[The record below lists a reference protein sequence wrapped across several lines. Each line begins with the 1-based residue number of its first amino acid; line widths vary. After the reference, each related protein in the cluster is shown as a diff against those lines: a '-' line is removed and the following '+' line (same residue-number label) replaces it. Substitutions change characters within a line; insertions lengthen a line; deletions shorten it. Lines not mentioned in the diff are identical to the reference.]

1 MYEIVVEY
9 PRLTGIVRSGYIN
22 MYHRKPEKYKEFEG
36 MENVV
41 YGKGEL
47 IKVKTEQGVGYRAPC
62 GSIIYDYDEALAYA
76 KRLDRYIRTQ
86 TVLFT
91 QQKLRGKPA

>member
-1 MYEIVVEY
+1 
-9 PRLTGIVRSGYIN
+9 

-47 IKVKTEQGVGYRAPC
+47 IKVNTPQGVGYRAPC
-62 GSIIYDYDEALAYA
+62 GNIIYDYDEALAYA
-76 KRLDRYIRTQ
+76 KRLDQIIRTN
-86 TVLFT
+86 TILFA
-91 QQKLRGKPA
+91 QKRLKGKPT

>member
-1 MYEIVVEY
+1 
-9 PRLTGIVRSGYIN
+9 

-47 IKVKTEQGVGYRAPC
+47 IKVNTPQGVGYRAPC
-62 GSIIYDYDEALAYA
+62 GNIIYDYDEALAYA
-76 KRLDRYIRTQ
+76 KRLDQIIRTNNI
-86 TVLFT
+86 LFA
-91 QQKLRGKPA
+91 QKRLKGKPT